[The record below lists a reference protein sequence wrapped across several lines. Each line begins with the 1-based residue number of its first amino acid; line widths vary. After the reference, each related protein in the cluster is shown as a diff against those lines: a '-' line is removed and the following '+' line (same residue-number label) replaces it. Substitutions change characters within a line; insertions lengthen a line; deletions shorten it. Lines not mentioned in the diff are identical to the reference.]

1 MIAVEAR
8 ENQIFLPIFFIPSF
22 RQYVNVLSL
31 ICDTA
36 FYLILRH
43 NSAVQGDY
51 PFSHP
56 VYNLLTVGNNDY
68 TLCCS
73 PPESWF
79 GNDLYFDESPTSLSI
94 SGTDSLIVLVGT
106 PITRWAKATFSY
118 TDLSFKRRKS

>member
-1 MIAVEAR
+1 MVSAFFTIYCTLATRAKNIQNKKMHAEMIAVEAR

-68 TLCCS
+68 
-73 PPESWF
+73 
-79 GNDLYFDESPTSLSI
+79 
-94 SGTDSLIVLVGT
+94 SGTPVVDFFQQPHYLH
-106 PITRWAKATFSY
+106 
-118 TDLSFKRRKS
+118 